1 MMRKYI
7 FSVAFVFTFF
17 SCAEL
22 VQVASSV
29 GTGLLTQGTAT
40 NAENAAGLKNALSLG
55 IESAVAN
62 LGKSNG
68 FLGDAALK
76 ILLPQEA
83 QSIVENIKVIPG
95 GQALVDKAVQS
106 LNAAA
111 SDAVQSATPIFKNAI
126 TGMSITDAAGILFG
140 GKSAATDYLK
150 NKTYSQLTAAFA
162 PKVNE
167 SLGKKLIGS
176 TSTSQAW
183 NSLTSAYNQVAGT
196 AVGAVAGMKPVN
208 VNLEQYVTQKALDAL
223 FVKIANEETSI
234 RTNPQARVNSLL
246 QKVFGQLDSK

>member
-1 MMRKYI
+1 MMKKYI
-7 FSVAFVFTFF
+7 FSFAFVFTFF
-17 SCAEL
+17 SCSEL
-22 VQVASSV
+22 LQVASTV
-29 GTGLLTQGTAT
+29 GTEVLTSGTAT
-40 NAENAAGLKNALSLG
+40 NTENVAGLKSALNLG

-62 LGKSNG
+62 LGKTNG

-76 ILLPQEA
+76 ILLPPEA
-83 QSIVENIKVIPG
+83 QPIVDNIKIIPG
-95 GQALVDKAVQS
+95 GQDLVNKAVQS

-126 TGMSITDAAGILFG
+126 TNMTIADGAQILFG

-150 NKTYSQLTAAFA
+150 SKTFSQLTSAFA
-162 PKVNE
+162 PKVSN
-167 SLGKKLIGS
+167 SLGKKLIGN

-183 NSLTSAYNQVAGT
+183 SSLTSAYNQVAGT

-223 FVKIANEETSI
+223 FVKIANEENSI
-234 RTNPQARVNSLL
+234 RTNPQARVNTLL
-246 QKVFGQLDSK
+246 QKVFGQLDNK